1 MLSALGAP
9 AGRELMSKYEPSN
22 MCLDLLGWL
31 NWNWKEVKV
40 GTFSADLFS
49 ISQEQPSLDQI
60 EVKQMI
66 KGEILLAKCTINI
79 EKDLIWILRLLLA
92 GFAGQ

>member
-1 MLSALGAP
+1 M
-9 AGRELMSKYEPSN
+9 
-22 MCLDLLGWL
+22 
-31 NWNWKEVKV
+31 

-79 EKDLIWILRLLLA
+79 EKDLIKYSWLALLGSNGPITQLHCGMEVYTVKYFVLYA
-92 GFAGQ
+92 I

>member
-1 MLSALGAP
+1 M
-9 AGRELMSKYEPSN
+9 
-22 MCLDLLGWL
+22 
-31 NWNWKEVKV
+31 

-79 EKDLIWILRLLLA
+79 EKDLI
-92 GFAGQ
+92 